1 PEWKVMSFMIFF
13 AALLIIAA
21 CLIIFHD
28 IHYFHI
34 VRYQLTHPK
43 LKKALRLVVLADLH
57 DARFG
62 KHNERLAAKVRELS
76 PDLILIAGDMVTSGK
91 HSDYTGAED
100 LLCGLAGMFSIYYGM
115 GNHESRIVSDPV
127 YYGMG
132 NHESRIVND
141 PEENGER
148 FEEYKRK
155 LSRAGVVFLQNET
168 VVLDEYNIAL
178 HGLELEKEYY
188 RKWGRSSL
196 PSYYMKEKFGKASPE
211 AFHLLIAHNPEFFPQ
226 YADWRAD
233 LVVSGHVHGG
243 IVRLPVL
250 GGVVSTSF
258 RLFPKYDGGLF
269 MEKNSAMV
277 ISRGLGWHS
286 IPVRMFNPG
295 ECVVID
301 LKPGEKADGHIC
313 KAGEI

>member
-1 PEWKVMSFMIFF
+1 MKCGFF

-21 CLIIFHD
+21 CLIIYHD
-28 IHYFHI
+28 IHYFCA

-43 LKKALRLVVLADLH
+43 LKRSLRLVVLADLH

-62 KHNERLAAKVRELS
+62 KHNERLAAKVKELS

-91 HSDYTGAED
+91 HPDCSGAED
-100 LLCGLAGMFSIYYGM
+100 LICGLAEAF
-115 GNHESRIVSDPV
+115 PV

-132 NHESRIVND
+132 NHESRIVYD
-141 PEENGER
+141 SEGDRER
-148 FEEYKRK
+148 FEKYQRK
-155 LSRAGVVFLQNET
+155 LSRAGVVFLRNET

-178 HGLELEKEYY
+178 HGLELEREYY

-196 PSYYMKEKFGKASPE
+196 PSYYMREKFGKASPE
-211 AFHLLIAHNPEFFPQ
+211 AFHLLIAHNPVFFPQ
-226 YADWRAD
+226 YADWHAD

-250 GGVVSTSF
+250 GGVISTSF
-258 RLFPKYDGGLF
+258 HLFPKYDGGLF
-269 MEKNSAMV
+269 TEGSSTMV

-301 LKPGEKADGHIC
+301 LKPGEKTDGNIC
-313 KAGEI
+313 KTGEI

>member
-1 PEWKVMSFMIFF
+1 MRFLIIF

-21 CLIIFHD
+21 CLIIYHD

-34 VRYQLTHPK
+34 VRYQLAHPK

-57 DARFG
+57 DAGFG

-100 LLCGLAGMFSIYYGM
+100 LLCGLAGTFPI
-115 GNHESRIVSDPV
+115 

-141 PEENGER
+141 PEGNGER

-155 LSRAGVVFLQNET
+155 LSRAGVVFLQNEM
-168 VVLDEYNIAL
+168 VLLDEYNIAL

-196 PSYYMKEKFGKASPE
+196 PSYYMKEKFGEASSE

-250 GGVVSTSF
+250 GGVISTSF

-301 LKPGEKADGHIC
+301 LKPGEKTDGHIC